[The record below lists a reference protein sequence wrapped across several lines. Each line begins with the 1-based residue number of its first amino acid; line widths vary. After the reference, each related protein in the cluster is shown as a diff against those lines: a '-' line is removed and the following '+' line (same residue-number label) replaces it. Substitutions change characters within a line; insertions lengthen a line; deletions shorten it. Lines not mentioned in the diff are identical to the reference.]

1 MKKPILILLII
12 LIFVSISAF
21 LFTNSGYGHK
31 IMGEIK
37 ARGIIDYNV
46 AEAVE
51 MATNKC
57 SQCHSIDQIKK
68 YCDRCGPPFIVVVHN
83 MRKYAIPQ
91 WKERNRDTQL
101 SNITDSQA
109 SAIVQVWNATIGNW
123 EHGWKREDIERLLEG
138 DKPLVALLNT
148 PFEKR
153 KIESSLS
160 SGEMTHAEKFQREKM
175 GVK

>member
-1 MKKPILILLII
+1 MKKPVLILLVI
-12 LIFVSISAF
+12 LVFIAISAVF
-21 LFTNSGYGHK
+21 FIKGDYGQK

-37 ARGIIDYNV
+37 ARGIIEYNV

-57 SQCHSIDQIKK
+57 SQCHAIDQIKR

-83 MRKYAIPQ
+83 MRKYEIPQ
-91 WKERNRDTQL
+91 RRNRDSKL
-101 SNITDSQA
+101 KISDITDSQA
-109 SAIVQVWNATIGNW
+109 AAIVQVWNATIGNW
-123 EHGWKREDIERLLEG
+123 EKGFKREDIERLLEG
-138 DKPLVALLNT
+138 DKPLIALLNT

-160 SGEMTHAEKFQREKM
+160 TGEMTHAEKFQREKM